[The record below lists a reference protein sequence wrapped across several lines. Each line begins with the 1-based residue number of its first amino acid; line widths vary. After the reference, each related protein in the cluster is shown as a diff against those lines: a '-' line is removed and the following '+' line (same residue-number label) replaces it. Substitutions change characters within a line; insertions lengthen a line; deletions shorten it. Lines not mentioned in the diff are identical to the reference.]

1 MGPGTIAAL
10 EALLAEWQCSP
21 AQSSAALRTPM
32 DQAIA
37 LQNATERSRK
47 NSAWA
52 SSGSGL
58 QSKAAIGMTSFAP
71 PENI

>member
-1 MGPGTIAAL
+1 
-10 EALLAEWQCSP
+10 
-21 AQSSAALRTPM
+21 M

-52 SSGSGL
+52 SSGSDH

-71 PENI
+71 PETI